1 MGESGATKAI
11 AARHRPGIPRE
22 GDPAVTNF
30 TALPAAPGKPRD
42 TIFSPDDARQM
53 LSPTPLKPEPGA
65 PQGGFVLIVEDHP
78 IVANGLKD
86 LVSDLAPAVRVLSC
100 GSLASALVSLA
111 WSPSLVLLDL
121 GLPDAEGL
129 ATLEHVRRA
138 APCALVVVF
147 SGQELP
153 AGTGGA
159 SALRGVPFLSK
170 SMRPAELRQTL
181 LRLIEQAGLGSPA
194 RPHRSTADDEADGDV
209 QSLSPKQREILR
221 LLATG
226 RMNTEIAELL
236 GVSAETIKT
245 HLREIYVRLQVKN
258 RTQAVAV
265 YQKSLAPRT
274 P

>member
-1 MGESGATKAI
+1 
-11 AARHRPGIPRE
+11 
-22 GDPAVTNF
+22 
-30 TALPAAPGKPRD
+30 
-42 TIFSPDDARQM
+42 M

-65 PQGGFVLIVEDHP
+65 PQGGFVLIIEDHP
-78 IVANGLKD
+78 IVANGLKE
-86 LVSDLAPAVRVLSC
+86 LVSDLAPAARVLSC

-111 WSPSLVLLDL
+111 WSPALVLLDL
-121 GLPDAEGL
+121 GLPDADGL
-129 ATLEHVRRA
+129 AALEHVRRA
-138 APCALVVVF
+138 APGASVVVF

-153 AGTGGA
+153 PAGAGSA
-159 SALRGVPFLSK
+159 AALRGVPFLSK

-194 RPHRSTADDEADGDV
+194 RLHRSTTDHETTDDV

-265 YQKSLAPRT
+265 YQKSLASRT
-274 P
+274 T